1 MRIAEHYGTSD
12 KRIAK
17 LCLEYGIEK
26 PRRGDWTKRKA
37 EQRREEAG

>member
-17 LCLEYGIEK
+17 LCAEYGIEK
-26 PRRGDWTKRKA
+26 PKRGDWTKRKA
-37 EQRREEAG
+37 ELRREEAG